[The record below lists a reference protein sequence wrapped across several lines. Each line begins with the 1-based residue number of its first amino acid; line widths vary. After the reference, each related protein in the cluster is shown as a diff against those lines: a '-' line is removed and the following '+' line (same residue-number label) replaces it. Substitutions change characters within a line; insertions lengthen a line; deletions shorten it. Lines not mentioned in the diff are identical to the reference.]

1 MNLSGKNEKRSGS
14 DQKNDFDG
22 FTIEGFTEEEIREVY
37 QIFLRL
43 IKKYKENPNRET
55 TEWLADQL
63 AAELPDKGEKEI
75 SKMAEEIV
83 ETIKEYGNDLDDL
96 NQKCRS
102 GRTKE
107 EWLKEKILDG
117 AKGVSV
123 NRLGDYLNEIDR
135 NLTNANAQMAR
146 TVLRADGEVNQNV
159 NLDGFIAE
167 QYHVNNF
174 NAKAIMEGAPFR
186 ARVCVPENGRHTENS
201 VDVMIDNIAT
211 NEKGVARYQFKFGQ
225 DSQSNINMLKRGN
238 YDNQRIVVPKGQVEN
253 VKEYAHNKSV
263 TDYIGGTDKIK
274 VKSDPITK
282 EQIKELQAKAQENG
296 ELPSTDWN
304 SYQPQEMAK
313 NIAKQAGQV
322 GIQAAFIGAGL
333 NIAAKALNGETIEV
347 DEIVETAVKT
357 GVDTFVKASAGGA
370 LKVAAEKNMIALFP
384 PGTPAGTLV
393 KIACVG
399 VENVKI
405 LWKVAKGDLEM
416 SVALEHMGRTS
427 VSMYAGLS
435 TGGIGAGIGA
445 AALSFIPIIGP
456 VLGGIVGGMV
466 GYSAGNKFGETV
478 FEGAKKIVKKGTEIV
493 GKAKETIKDL
503 GLSIVQ
509 RMRNLIPS

>member
-1 MNLSGKNEKRSGS
+1 MNQSGKSEKLSGFG
-14 DQKNDFDG
+14 QKNDFDG

-37 QIFLRL
+37 QIFFRL

-55 TEWLADQL
+55 TEWLAEQL
-63 AAELPDKGEKEI
+63 AAELPDRDGKEI

-83 ETIKEYGNDLDDL
+83 KTIKEYDSDLDDL
-96 NQKCRS
+96 NQKCRR

-107 EWLKEKILDG
+107 EWLKENILDG
-117 AKGVSV
+117 AKGISV

-146 TVLRADGEVNQNV
+146 TILRADGEVNQNV

-174 NAKAIMEGAPFR
+174 NAKAIMEGVPFR
-186 ARVCVPENGRHTENS
+186 ARVCVPEGKYTENS
-201 VDVMIDNIAT
+201 VDVMIDNIST
-211 NEKGVARYQFKFGQ
+211 NEKGVARYQFKFGK
-225 DSQSNINMLKRGN
+225 DSESTINMLKRGN

-253 VKEYAHNKSV
+253 VKEYAQNKSV
-263 TDYIGGTDKIK
+263 TDYIGGTEKIK

-282 EQIKELQAKAQENG
+282 EQIKELQTKVQENG
-296 ELPSTDWN
+296 EFPSTDWN
-304 SYQPQEMAK
+304 SYQPPEMAK
-313 NIAKQAGQV
+313 NIAKQAGQA

-333 NIAAKALNGETIEV
+333 NVAAKALKGEEIEANEV
-347 DEIVETAVKT
+347 VETAVRT
-357 GVDTFVKASAGGA
+357 GADTVVKASAGGA
-370 LKVAAEKNMIALFP
+370 LKVAAEKNLISFLP
-384 PGTPAGTLV
+384 PGTPAGTLA

-405 LWKVAKGDLEM
+405 LWKVAKGDLTM
-416 SVALEHMGRTS
+416 SEALEHMGRTS

-435 TGGIGAGIGA
+435 AGGVGAGIGA

-456 VLGGIVGGMV
+456 ILGGIVGGMV

-478 FEGAKKIVKKGTEIV
+478 FEGAKKIVKKGAEIV
-493 GKAKETIKDL
+493 EKAKETIKDL
-503 GLSIVQ
+503 GSSIVQ